1 MTAEPYVNMIPLI
14 IGGKG
19 RNEVR
24 DFYANHFVSKIPPD
38 MEVFPGRWRSGR
50 ITLLKALSA
59 ERTGPQQIG

>member
-24 DFYANHFVSKIPPD
+24 DFYANHFVSQFPPD
-38 MEVFPGRWRSGR
+38 TEIVPFS
-50 ITLLKALSA
+50 
-59 ERTGPQQIG
+59 RTMGQSRVVDETILRFT

>member
-1 MTAEPYVNMIPLI
+1 MIANLLVEPGAGDDRRPR
-14 IGGKG
+14 

-50 ITLLKALSA
+50 ITFLKALSA